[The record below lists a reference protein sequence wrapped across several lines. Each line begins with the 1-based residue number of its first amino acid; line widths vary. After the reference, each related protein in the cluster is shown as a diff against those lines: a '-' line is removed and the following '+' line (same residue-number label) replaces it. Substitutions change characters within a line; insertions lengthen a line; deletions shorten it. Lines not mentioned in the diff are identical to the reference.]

1 MHLEIS
7 SCFGLS
13 WHLNCGLC
21 CSTFLY
27 NLFWQ
32 LGGGQTH
39 KTNPIT
45 VKREIWLL
53 PTDKGNTRAS
63 QFRDVMLQDRW
74 AASTAS
80 TCLSSFLAYFYFLT
94 NGGCHCSAVSGRV
107 MWRELRG
114 LGSPHSHH
122 QACDASTQEEIDN
135 DKIPDQ
141 GLRKPGVS
149 SDSLS
154 HGVASSHT
162 FSLPGLSIP
171 ICNMEVFNEIIPQVH
186 LFHIYTFCMIHMM
199 KDWARFQPVQLV
211 VQEDH

>member
-1 MHLEIS
+1 
-7 SCFGLS
+7 
-13 WHLNCGLC
+13 
-21 CSTFLY
+21 
-27 NLFWQ
+27 
-32 LGGGQTH
+32 
-39 KTNPIT
+39 
-45 VKREIWLL
+45 
-53 PTDKGNTRAS
+53 
-63 QFRDVMLQDRW
+63 
-74 AASTAS
+74 
-80 TCLSSFLAYFYFLT
+80 
-94 NGGCHCSAVSGRV
+94 

-141 GLRKPGVS
+141 GFRKPGVS

-199 KDWARFQPVQLV
+199 KD
-211 VQEDH
+211 